1 MLDFKQT
8 TQNVQ
13 HVPLTLTIQLEMEL
27 AKHALDASPVVQL
40 LETVSPAMLD
50 LKSME
55 LIVRPVPL
63 ILTILQQE
71 TVHVKHAPTV

>member
-1 MLDFKQT
+1 MELI
-8 TQNVQ
+8 
-13 HVPLTLTIQLEMEL
+13 VPLVAPTPTIPPEMEL
-27 AKHALDASPVVQL
+27 VKPVPIVKLVVQL

>member
-40 LETVSPAMLD
+40 LETVLPAMLD
-50 LKSME
+50 LKSMV
-55 LIVRPVPL
+55 LRVL
-63 ILTILQQE
+63 LAQLTHSTQQQE